1 MDILE
6 GHCGLKSVDSSA
18 LMPALPILAYLCADA
33 PSRHSAGCAECL
45 GMPRGTSV
53 HRRRF
58 LNPSVC
64 IMEIQWVDRQAVSH
78 CTVVLK

>member
-1 MDILE
+1 VDILE
-6 GHCGLKSVDSSA
+6 GPCGLKSVGSSA
-18 LMPALPILAYLCADA
+18 LAPARPVLAYLCSNA
-33 PSRHSAGCAECL
+33 PSRRSDGCAECL
-45 GMPRGTSV
+45 GMPRGASV

-64 IMEIQWVDRQAVSH
+64 IMETQWVDGQAVSH